1 MATSERWKLFQQSC
15 RKELGRRLP
24 EFSGLKSNEERAKF
38 CLQLDCWEGETL
50 SQLIKKLQ
58 SLKGKVGKSTDR
70 ANHLRDKGNT
80 AYKAQQFQEAF
91 TLYTNSISYSPEAH
105 SSDGNGTECLSLAL
119 ANRSAVLFQLQE
131 YKLCLVDIL
140 ASIDAGYPE
149 NLQYK
154 LLHRKVL
161 VLFKLGRIEDAK
173 KEVKDALEA
182 IERADIPENRK
193 EVMRRELKSAGRNIS
208 KQEEGKEGGIEE
220 EVNVPKLQYGES
232 QQVAHAS
239 VGVDMRQETDK
250 GRMLVAQRDF
260 EPGSVLIVEQP
271 YAAVLLQKHHPTHC
285 HTCVT
290 PVLVPHPCRGC
301 QYVQYCSRTCEEQA
315 WGDYHSHECEH
326 WHLLQMVD
334 TFGQLSL
341 RLLLTAAE
349 RGQNPPSAG
358 VESPTI
364 ADKPPSGG
372 MESPT
377 TADKP
382 LSVGMESPT
391 TADKPLSAGMES
403 SPTED
408 EPPSASMES
417 PTTADKPPSASMES
431 PTTAA
436 KPISV
441 GMESPTTVDKPKNC
455 ADNISPTSE
464 QVDTVRTDSESTF
477 EKPVNLSVK
486 TESWPNSTQDVE
498 LHRGDYSSVCS
509 LMPHTEHHSAEQL
522 LTQTMVACLM
532 CKCLGLD
539 LCTEVVKRV
548 RVEGGDCKGTTEGGD
563 CEGTTEGGDCEGTT
577 EGGDCGG
584 SLEEGS
590 GVGELSLE
598 GGETTGVGDCV
609 ARMAALLCH
618 HMQQL
623 RCNAQAITT
632 LQEQDSVSLLE
643 DKQVRLATAVF
654 PTEALLN
661 HSCRPNVFV
670 SFQGKTLIVRAVS
683 HIKTG
688 EELLHCYGPH
698 AGRMGRT
705 ERQAALQE
713 QYFFSCRCDAC
724 QEEDNPDTVD
734 MFSAYKCPTCSNA
747 ARLQDNKHVCT
758 SLNCNPQEDTND
770 IKITS
775 KKIQDLFV
783 KSSALLDEG
792 QVQEAVSGLKQC
804 LVLQWKIL
812 HPSNKD
818 IARTHDALARCY
830 ATSGDCKK
838 SVEHLK
844 KSLSAVELQFG
855 ACSVELAHELHK
867 LAQLQFNGQ
876 QVAECLDTI
885 ERALTIFGCHYGDH
899 HPKSKELR
907 AMKDCLIDVLA

>member
-50 SQLIKKLQ
+50 SQLIEKLQ

-91 TLYTNSISYSPEAH
+91 TLYTNSISYSPEAL

-149 NLQYK
+149 SLQYK

-193 EVMRRELKSAGRNIS
+193 EVMRKELKSAGRNIS
-208 KQEEGKEGGIEE
+208 KQEEGKEGGIE

-239 VGVDMRQETDK
+239 VGVEMKQETDK
-250 GRMLVAQRDF
+250 GRLLVAQRDF

-271 YAAVLLQKHHPTHC
+271 YAAVLLPKHHPTHC

-315 WGDYHSHECEH
+315 WRDYHSHECEH

-341 RLLLTAAE
+341 RLLLTAAARDE
-349 RGQNPPSAG
+349 NPPSAG
-358 VESPTI
+358 MESPTTADKPLSVGMESSST
-364 ADKPPSGG
+364 ADKPPAVSMESSTTADNPPSAS

-391 TADKPLSAGMES
+391 T
-403 SPTED
+403 
-408 EPPSASMES
+408 
-417 PTTADKPPSASMES
+417 
-431 PTTAA
+431 
-436 KPISV
+436 
-441 GMESPTTVDKPKNC
+441 VDKPKNC
-455 ADNISPTSE
+455 ADNVSPASE
-464 QVDTVRTDSESTF
+464 QFDTAQTDPESTP

-486 TESWPNSTQDVE
+486 TESWQNSTQDVE

-539 LCTEVVKRV
+539 LCTEVVRRV

-563 CEGTTEGGDCEGTT
+563 CGEMTEGGV
-577 EGGDCGG
+577 CGG
-584 SLEEGS
+584 SLEG

-598 GGETTGVGDCV
+598 GGETTEGGDCV

-705 ERQAALQE
+705 ERQAALHVQE

-747 ARLQDNKHVCT
+747 ARLQDNKLVCT

-770 IKITS
+770 IKTTS